1 VRQIR
6 STLNAFR
13 QQPDFAHW
21 AAAQQAY
28 QEWDDVPLTP
38 KAGAYVDCFG
48 LLVDA
53 ESGASMI
60 YGNST
65 AATDYAQVPDRK
77 VRAQLQASRRQVQA
91 TSQATFDTALQKAS
105 NCIDSADGVP
115 PQSTSPLRAQAAISV
130 FGGRGRRGGEQFRIA
145 LPASANGTIRQQQG
159 QPFNFALKHKK
170 GSPYTYKSGTGRVVS
185 STDGVPHLFV
195 TSLIR
200 TDGQTSPVR
209 GVQPTMIVPA
219 TNTGNAAVRSA
230 ALNALRNA
238 RKSALQPYLQAMDDA
253 INRVPGLSQILQ
265 SGSAASQRT
274 VDAIDAA
281 LQTASSESTRARDE
295 IYNQYNPAASPYMGL
310 RLIRDTLVGEGTA
323 RVVSAGGRAILSA
336 SVERLG
342 SLLAV
347 TPSAARVKLAGEVA
361 QVEAREQAA
370 VTKAVSAAAAKI
382 DSKLGERLAKA
393 FQLQSST
400 VKRAVNP
407 VVNQIVYELEVIA
420 RAGGNPAQELSTE
433 LTKQGYTGLQKTL
446 TQNALLQNW
455 RAARELNAFTDQNLE
470 LMRVGRSAILAN
482 GQVLTVD
489 HTVPLQALPNNQELL
504 RLGNTLANLHYLAG
518 LPNSWFQNTVTEG
531 SYYYARLLQ
540 QAGYMSQET
549 LTGLEQKI
557 RYVAKPRRGQ

>member
-1 VRQIR
+1 
-6 STLNAFR
+6 
-13 QQPDFAHW
+13 
-21 AAAQQAY
+21 
-28 QEWDDVPLTP
+28 
-38 KAGAYVDCFG
+38 
-48 LLVDA
+48 
-53 ESGASMI
+53 
-60 YGNST
+60 
-65 AATDYAQVPDRK
+65 
-77 VRAQLQASRRQVQA
+77 
-91 TSQATFDTALQKAS
+91 
-105 NCIDSADGVP
+105 
-115 PQSTSPLRAQAAISV
+115 
-130 FGGRGRRGGEQFRIA
+130 
-145 LPASANGTIRQQQG
+145 
-159 QPFNFALKHKK
+159 
-170 GSPYTYKSGTGRVVS
+170 
-185 STDGVPHLFV
+185 
-195 TSLIR
+195 
-200 TDGQTSPVR
+200 
-209 GVQPTMIVPA
+209 MIVPA